1 METTP
6 RSLDLIRQTIKD
18 AINCASRFSCL
29 LFSPH
34 RSRST
39 QVNKQNKNKT
49 IKKLQTS
56 RISQPES
63 DPEKLFPPAYIR
75 FNDTFSSGVFT
86 GSTTNHCSS
95 RMEAASLFFPV
106 VVFLPFCFYSP
117 LFPYNTKRG
126 VFDIRLGR
134 VRFARVLT
142 KLYIPHT
149 LYHINAHM
157 QNMFLFETKWAT
169 RGAIGW
175 GWLDG
180 WGPRHRRK
188 PFVGLS
194 Q

>member
-6 RSLDLIRQTIKD
+6 RSLDLIRQIIKD

-34 RSRST
+34 RSRSA
-39 QVNKQNKNKT
+39 QVPPQT
-49 IKKLQTS
+49 TVLPEWKLHLCFS
-56 RISQPES
+56 PL
-63 DPEKLFPPAYIR
+63 LF
-75 FNDTFSSGVFT
+75 
-86 GSTTNHCSS
+86 
-95 RMEAASLFFPV
+95 
-106 VVFLPFCFYSP
+106 FLPFCFYP
-117 LFPYNTKRG
+117 PHYFLIITKRG